1 MAEFVE
7 KLLADLGN
15 KPMTSEHV
23 QRYLFEQ
30 VPISESAPK
39 TTNKKI
45 MSLIKKRKQV
55 EEDLKSAIMTSDVYY
70 SQLQTYGGNVNHA
83 YAAALKYYMSVN

>member
-30 VPISESAPK
+30 VPAPK